1 EHLSHSQ
8 QPLVPERVFVTN
20 GEPGASATGGA
31 TGGLLGTLIS
41 LLVAEKS
48 GFQLTDANGHGMG
61 SLQDFANTMTKEAM
75 ASMQQAASACSQS
88 DSSSSRTVSSHSTS

>member
-1 EHLSHSQ
+1 
-8 QPLVPERVFVTN
+8 LVPERVFVTN
-20 GEPGASATGGA
+20 GESSGSATGA

-61 SLQDFANTMTKEAM
+61 SLQEFTNAMTKDAM
-75 ASMQQAASACSQS
+75 ASMQQAALTERAAPAVV
-88 DSSSSRTVSSHSTS
+88 TAPTAGVEKK